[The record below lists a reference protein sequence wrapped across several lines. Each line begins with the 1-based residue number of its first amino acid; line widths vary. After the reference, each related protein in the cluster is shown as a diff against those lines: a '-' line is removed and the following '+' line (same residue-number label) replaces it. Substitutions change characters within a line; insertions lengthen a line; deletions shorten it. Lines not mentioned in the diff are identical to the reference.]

1 VTKPLIAEPDPFPRE
16 RVTELVKRFPAYARL
31 ALKVAREPRLSRAR
45 RAVLLAG
52 AAYLVSPVDL
62 VPGII
67 PVAGQLDDALAVLIA
82 LRTALAGL
90 PPEVRARH
98 LAVAGLSEELL
109 AQDVAT
115 LRRTGAWLARRAA
128 RLTMS
133 GVRASRDAASRMMAE
148 ALRVGR
154 RPWKRSGT

>member
-1 VTKPLIAEPDPFPRE
+1 MTKPLIVEPDPFPRE
-16 RVTELVKRFPAYARL
+16 RLTELVKRLPAYARL

-67 PVAGQLDDALAVLIA
+67 PIAGQLDDALAMLLA

-98 LAVAGLSEELL
+98 LAAAGLSEELL

-115 LRRTGAWLARRAA
+115 LMSTGAWLARRAA

-133 GVRASRDAASRMMAE
+133 GARASRDAASRVMAD
-148 ALRVGR
+148 ALRLGR
-154 RPWKRSGT
+154 QTRNRSGT